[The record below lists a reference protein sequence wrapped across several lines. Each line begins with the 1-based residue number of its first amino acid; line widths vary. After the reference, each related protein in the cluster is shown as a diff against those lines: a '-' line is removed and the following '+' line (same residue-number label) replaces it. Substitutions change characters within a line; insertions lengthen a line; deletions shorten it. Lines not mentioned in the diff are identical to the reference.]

1 MKPRASLLALAA
13 VALAAGPAGMAALAG
28 PVAPRRPSP
37 PLSPTDADLERLL
50 AAERKRARRAA
61 QRLRGLL

>member
-13 VALAAGPAGMAALAG
+13 VALAANPALLQVLPG

-37 PLSPTDADLERLL
+37 PLSPSSADLERLL